1 MTPERNPAI
10 APKDG
15 FRQGVLWRL
24 DVVSSTMDV
33 ARDAPSCGGVPLT
46 IVARAQTSG
55 RGRYDRSWTSP
66 AEGGLYLTARV
77 PWNRPI
83 AQAPVVS
90 MGAAL
95 ALARLAR
102 SLGCPDV
109 VLKWPNDLL
118 LNGAKA
124 AGLLAEMGDTP
135 DGSAVLVGVGLNVA
149 TPESTLRQVGQ
160 PATSLSLACGRGLD
174 EDEVLSCFLALWTE
188 IDITLERDGFAAVA
202 DEYREFSDLEGRA
215 FRLATAGTEELV
227 RFVRVNDDG
236 SLALRRA
243 SGELFTTFG
252 GELLKA

>member
-1 MTPERNPAI
+1 MSEPANPAVS
-10 APKDG
+10 PKDG

-24 DVVSSTMDV
+24 DMAPSTMDT
-33 ARDAPSCGGVPLT
+33 ARDAPSCGGRPLT
-46 IVARAQTSG
+46 VVARTQTAG
-55 RGRYDRSWTSP
+55 RGRYDRVWTSP
-66 AEGGLYLTARV
+66 PEGGLYLTVRI
-77 PWNRPI
+77 PWSRPV

-118 LNGAKA
+118 LRGAKT
-124 AGLLAEMGDTP
+124 AGLLAEMSDTP
-135 DGSAVLVGVGLNVA
+135 DGQALMVGVGLNVSIA
-149 TPESTLRQVGQ
+149 APTLARVGQ
-160 PATSLSLACGRGLD
+160 PATSLNEACDCPTTVDKALR
-174 EDEVLSCFLALWTE
+174 EFLAMWTE
-188 IDITLERDGFAAVA
+188 IDIALERDGFAALA
-202 DEYREFSDLEGRA
+202 EEYRGFSDLEGRE
-215 FRLATAGTEELV
+215 FRLATASSQERV

-236 SLALRRA
+236 SLSLRRA